1 MQRHKLD
8 FNGYYN
14 CMAILEYLKGMNC
27 CLCPPLEVAINY
39 GKKSIGWRWRDDG
52 LVGYTENPMIRT
64 DETDKYEWQ
73 LSLAAPQSSSGWFLP
88 SYGQIAYADIGYH
101 LNRPDVWDFMVGQ
114 FDKVKNATTREGLK
128 WKIREVNA
136 PIDPD
141 WDGTTDWFDRLIFTS
156 SEEKDGSASS
166 LREYAGDGD
175 GDRGIYVRPVLAF

>member
-1 MQRHKLD
+1 MYMGTIDSEDD

-128 WKIREVNA
+128 WKIREARLRFVPKRAFRNA
-136 PIDPD
+136 IIQQI
-141 WDGTTDWFDRLIFTS
+141 TF
-156 SEEKDGSASS
+156 EN
-166 LREYAGDGD
+166 AG
-175 GDRGIYVRPVLAF
+175 VLADGIDYASLAAYRKTN